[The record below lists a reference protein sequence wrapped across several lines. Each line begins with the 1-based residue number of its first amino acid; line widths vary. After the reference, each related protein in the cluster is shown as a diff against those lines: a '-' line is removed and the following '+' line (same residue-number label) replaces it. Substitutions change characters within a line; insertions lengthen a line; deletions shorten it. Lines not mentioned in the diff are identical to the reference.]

1 MTCSPVLGSWLEDRS
16 LMDLTVRSI
25 CLYFWNQMQKD
36 EVTLFTRLR
45 AAFRI
50 AAADIRSFLRMTD
63 LR

>member
-1 MTCSPVLGSWLEDRS
+1 MEDRF